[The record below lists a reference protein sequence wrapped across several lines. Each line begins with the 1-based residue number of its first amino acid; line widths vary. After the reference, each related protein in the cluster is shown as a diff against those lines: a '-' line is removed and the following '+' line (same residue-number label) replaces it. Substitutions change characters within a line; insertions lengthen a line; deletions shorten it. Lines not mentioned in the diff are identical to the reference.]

1 MGHGLRAG
9 GRDRTFAEMAPAEK
23 DRVSHRRRA
32 WDALAG
38 RCRSRRRP
46 EHAPIR
52 RPRHDRGGGP
62 HVGVRETA
70 GRGRTATSENPRTVA
85 TKSGARLEVQ
95 TFVSG
100 LEVPWSIV
108 FTSPGRMLVTE
119 RPGRVRVVENGVLAP
134 KPLAVLEDVE
144 AKGESGLM
152 GIALAPDYATSRF
165 VYLAYAYDSPDGPRV
180 RVSRF
185 RDDGASLSGRTVI
198 IEGIPAARNHAGCR
212 IRFGPD
218 GKLYVT
224 TGDATD
230 RQIAQDL
237 KSLGGKTLRLNPD
250 GSIPADNPFPGSPVF
265 SYGHRNSQGIDWDP
279 PHRTAVPDG
288 ARALGLRRAGR
299 RRRGQPRRERQE
311 LRLARRASPGHGGGN
326 GFAAARVHAR
336 RRAFGASFSTGK
348 ALPSFQGDFFFA
360 NLRGEVL
367 IRVRFDP
374 KDPRQVLETE
384 ELFRDVYGRLRDVV
398 VGPDGALYVATS
410 NRDGRGRPRPGD
422 DRILRVVEVVP
433 VH

>member
-1 MGHGLRAG
+1 MRRSAALGMIAAAALTWACGKP
-9 GRDRTFAEMAPAEK
+9 PA
-23 DRVSHRRRA
+23 A
-32 WDALAG
+32 AA
-38 RCRSRRRP
+38 
-46 EHAPIR
+46 
-52 RPRHDRGGGP
+52 
-62 HVGVRETA
+62 TA
-70 GRGRTATSENPRTVA
+70 ASENPRTVA

-180 RVSRF
+180 RVARF

-279 PHRTAVPDG
+279 RTGLQYQTEHGPSGFDG
-288 ARALGLRRAGR
+288 
-299 RRRGQPRRERQE
+299 P
-311 LRLARRASPGHGGGN
+311 GGGDEVN
-326 GFAAARVHAR
+326 LVEKGKNYGWPVVHHRDSAAGMVSPLLEYTPAVAPS
-336 RRAFGASFSTGK
+336 GASFSTGK

-374 KDPRQVLETE
+374 KDPRRVLETE

>member
-1 MGHGLRAG
+1 MIAAAALTWACAKPPAAG
-9 GRDRTFAEMAPAEK
+9 A
-23 DRVSHRRRA
+23 
-32 WDALAG
+32 
-38 RCRSRRRP
+38 
-46 EHAPIR
+46 
-52 RPRHDRGGGP
+52 
-62 HVGVRETA
+62 TA
-70 GRGRTATSENPRTVA
+70 ATENARTVT

-279 PHRTAVPDG
+279 KTGLQYQTEHGPSGFDG
-288 ARALGLRRAGR
+288 
-299 RRRGQPRRERQE
+299 P
-311 LRLARRASPGHGGGN
+311 GGGDEVN
-326 GFAAARVHAR
+326 LVEKGKNYGWPVVHHRESAAGMVSPLLEYTPAVAPS
-336 RRAFGASFSTGK
+336 GASFSTGK

-374 KDPRQVLETE
+374 KDPRKVLETE

-422 DRILRVVEVVP
+422 DRILRVVEAVP